1 MVRAGGRRD
10 SHRARPRGRAGGAW
24 FRTVV
29 PRRRPGGDVRAGE
42 GERRE
47 RRRNARRV
55 LLRARPRRS
64 GLRSSGVAMTATETG
79 FDLTLSEEQAMT
91 QRAARDFAS
100 EKVLPRAAEID
111 EQGKIPPEI
120 LRELGALGFMGTY
133 VLEKYGG
140 AGLDAVSN
148 ALIIEEINRACAST
162 GVVLCTHVSLAVDP
176 ILHYGSDAQKE
187 KYLPKLARGEW
198 IGCFALSE
206 PASGSDAAAM
216 RTSARRDGDSWIL
229 NGTKNFITNGAL
241 SNVAIVFAQTD
252 PAQKR
257 KGIAAFIVEKGTPGF
272 TVGKLEKKLG
282 IRGSDTAQLIFQ
294 DARVPAASLLGETNE
309 GYKIALS
316 TLDGGRISIAAQA
329 VGIARACL
337 EDSLAYAKQ
346 REAFGKKVADFQAIQ
361 WMLADMATE
370 IDAARLLTWRAAAL
384 QEAGGDVI
392 LDAGEATLF
401 ASDVAVKASRD
412 CVQIFGGYGYL
423 KDFPA
428 ERHYRDAKI
437 TEIYE
442 GTSEIMKLVIAEEI
456 LKE

>member
-1 MVRAGGRRD
+1 
-10 SHRARPRGRAGGAW
+10 
-24 FRTVV
+24 
-29 PRRRPGGDVRAGE
+29 
-42 GERRE
+42 
-47 RRRNARRV
+47 
-55 LLRARPRRS
+55 
-64 GLRSSGVAMTATETG
+64 VAMTASETG
-79 FDLTLSEEQAMT
+79 FDLTLTEEQELT
-91 QRAARDFAS
+91 QRAARDFAT

-120 LRELGALGFMGTY
+120 LREMAALGFMGTY
-133 VLEKYGG
+133 VPERYGG
-140 AGLDAVSN
+140 PGLDAVSY
-148 ALIIEEINRACAST
+148 ALAVEEINRACAST
-162 GVVLCTHVSLAVDP
+162 GVVMCSHMSLAVDP
-176 ILHYGSDAQKE
+176 ILNHGSEEQKAR
-187 KYLPKLARGEW
+187 YLPKLARGEW

-216 RTSARRDGDSWIL
+216 RTSARRDGDHWIL
-229 NGTKNFITNGAL
+229 NGTKNFITNGSL
-241 SNVAIVFAQTD
+241 GDVAIVFAQTD
-252 PAQKR
+252 PAR
-257 KGIAAFIVEKGTPGF
+257 KHRGIAAFIVEKGTPGF
-272 TVGKLEKKLG
+272 SVGKLERKLG
-282 IRGSDTAQLIFQ
+282 IRGSDTAQLVFQ
-294 DARVPAASLLGETNE
+294 DARVPAANVLGAV
-309 GYKIALS
+309 GDGFRIALA

-337 EDSLAYAKQ
+337 EDSLAYARQ
-346 REAFGKKVADFQAIQ
+346 REAFGKKIADFQAIQ

-384 QEAGGDVI
+384 KDAEQDHILEA
-392 LDAGEATLF
+392 AEAKLF
-401 ASDVAVKASRD
+401 ASDVAVKAARD

>member
-1 MVRAGGRRD
+1 MA
-10 SHRARPRGRAGGAW
+10 
-24 FRTVV
+24 
-29 PRRRPGGDVRAGE
+29 
-42 GERRE
+42 
-47 RRRNARRV
+47 
-55 LLRARPRRS
+55 L
-64 GLRSSGVAMTATETG
+64 ATEAG
-79 FDLTLSEEQAMT
+79 FDLTLTAEQEQA
-91 QRAARDFAS
+91 QRTARDFAT

-111 EQGKIPPEI
+111 EQGKIP
-120 LRELGALGFMGTY
+120 RELIAEMGALGFMGIY
-133 VLEKYGG
+133 VPERYGG
-140 AGLDAVSN
+140 SGLDAV
-148 ALIIEEINRACAST
+148 AYVLVLEEINRACAST

-176 ILHYGSDAQKE
+176 ILNHGSDAQKDR
-187 KYLPKLARGEW
+187 YLPGLASGKL

-216 RTSARRDGDSWIL
+216 RTSARRDGDAWVL
-229 NGTKNFITNGAL
+229 NGTKNFITNGQLAD
-241 SNVAIVFAQTD
+241 VAVVFAQTD
-252 PAQKR
+252 PAAR
-257 KGIAAFIVEKGTPGF
+257 GKGIAAFIVEKGTRGF
-272 TVGKLEKKLG
+272 SVGKLEKKLG
-282 IRGSDTAQLIFQ
+282 IRGSDTAQLVFQ
-294 DARVPAASLLGETNE
+294 DCRVAAANLLGEA
-309 GYKIALS
+309 GQGFRIALS

-337 EDSLAYAKQ
+337 EDAIGYAKQ
-346 REAFGKKVADFQAIQ
+346 REAFGKKIAEFQAIQ

-384 QEAGGDVI
+384 K
-392 LDAGEATLF
+392 DAGEDHILAAAEAKLF
-401 ASDVAVKASRD
+401 ASDVAVKAARD

>member
-1 MVRAGGRRD
+1 
-10 SHRARPRGRAGGAW
+10 
-24 FRTVV
+24 
-29 PRRRPGGDVRAGE
+29 
-42 GERRE
+42 
-47 RRRNARRV
+47 
-55 LLRARPRRS
+55 
-64 GLRSSGVAMTATETG
+64 MTAAETA
-79 FDLTLSEEQAMT
+79 FDLTLTEEQELA
-91 QRAARDFAS
+91 QRSARDFAT

-111 EQGKIPPEI
+111 EQGRIPPEL
-120 LRELGALGFMGTY
+120 LREMGALGFMGTY
-133 VLEKYGG
+133 VPETYGG
-140 AGLDAVSN
+140 AGLDIVSN
-148 ALIIEEINRACAST
+148 VLIIEEINRACAST
-162 GVVLCTHVSLAVDP
+162 GVALCTHISLAVDP
-176 ILHYGSDAQKE
+176 ILRHGTDAQKE
-187 KYLPKLARGEW
+187 KYLPRLARGEW

-206 PASGSDAAAM
+206 PAAGSDAAAM
-216 RTSARRDGDSWIL
+216 RTTARRDGDVWIL
-229 NGTKNFITNGAL
+229 NGTKNFITNGSVANL
-241 SNVAIVFAQTD
+241 AIVFAQAD
-252 PAQKR
+252 AAQKH
-257 KGIAAFIVEKGTPGF
+257 KGIAAFIVEKDTPGF
-272 TVGKLEKKLG
+272 SVGKLEKKLG

-294 DARVPAASLLGETNE
+294 DARVPAANLLGQA
-309 GYKIALS
+309 GQGFKIALS

-384 QEAGGDVI
+384 K
-392 LDAGEATLF
+392 DAGEDHVLAAAEAKLF

-456 LKE
+456 FKE

>member
-1 MVRAGGRRD
+1 
-10 SHRARPRGRAGGAW
+10 
-24 FRTVV
+24 
-29 PRRRPGGDVRAGE
+29 
-42 GERRE
+42 
-47 RRRNARRV
+47 
-55 LLRARPRRS
+55 
-64 GLRSSGVAMTATETG
+64 
-79 FDLTLSEEQAMT
+79 
-91 QRAARDFAS
+91 
-100 EKVLPRAAEID
+100 
-111 EQGKIPPEI
+111 
-120 LRELGALGFMGTY
+120 MGTY
-133 VLEKYGG
+133 VPERYGG
-140 AGLDAVSN
+140 PGLDALSYV
-148 ALIIEEINRACAST
+148 LIVEEINRACAST
-162 GVVLCTHVSLAVDP
+162 GVVLCSHVSLAVDP
-176 ILHYGSDAQKE
+176 ILHHGSDAQKE
-187 KYLPKLARGEW
+187 KYLPRLARGEW

-216 RTSARRDGDSWIL
+216 RTTARRDGDSWIL
-229 NGTKNFITNGAL
+229 NGTKNFITNGSL
-241 SNVAIVFAQTD
+241 SNLAIVFAQTE
-252 PAQKR
+252 PGQKH

-272 TVGKLEKKLG
+272 TVGKLERKLG
-282 IRGSDTAQLIFQ
+282 IRGSDTAQLIFESC
-294 DARVPAASLLGETNE
+294 RVPAANLLG
-309 GYKIALS
+309 GLGDGFKIALS

-370 IDAARLLTWRAAAL
+370 IDAARLLTWRAAAMK
-384 QEAGGDVI
+384 
-392 LDAGEATLF
+392 DAGEDYILAAAEAKLF

-456 LKE
+456 FKE

>member
-1 MVRAGGRRD
+1 
-10 SHRARPRGRAGGAW
+10 
-24 FRTVV
+24 
-29 PRRRPGGDVRAGE
+29 
-42 GERRE
+42 
-47 RRRNARRV
+47 
-55 LLRARPRRS
+55 
-64 GLRSSGVAMTATETG
+64 MTTAETA

-91 QRAARDFAS
+91 QRAARGFAT
-100 EKVLPRAAEID
+100 ERVLPLAAEIAARG
-111 EQGKIPPEI
+111 EIPPESP
-120 LRELGALGFMGTY
+120 REVGALGFMGTY
-133 VLEKYGG
+133 VPGRYGG

-187 KYLPKLARGEW
+187 KYLPKRARGEW

-216 RTSARRDGDSWIL
+216 RTAARRDGNSWIL
-229 NGTKNFITNGAL
+229 NGTKNFITNGSLA
-241 SNVAIVFAQTD
+241 NVAIVFAQTD
-252 PAQKR
+252 PAKKH

-272 TVGKLEKKLG
+272 SVGKLEKKLG
-282 IRGSDTAQLIFQ
+282 IRGSDTAQLSFQ
-294 DARVPAASLLGETNE
+294 DARVPAANLLGEA
-309 GYKIALS
+309 GDGFRIALS

-346 REAFGKKVADFQAIQ
+346 REAFGKRVADFQAIQ

-370 IDAARLLTWRAAAL
+370 IDAARLLTWRAAAMK
-384 QEAGGDVI
+384 
-392 LDAGEATLF
+392 DAGEDYILAAAEAKLF

>member
-1 MVRAGGRRD
+1 M
-10 SHRARPRGRAGGAW
+10 
-24 FRTVV
+24 
-29 PRRRPGGDVRAGE
+29 
-42 GERRE
+42 
-47 RRRNARRV
+47 
-55 LLRARPRRS
+55 
-64 GLRSSGVAMTATETG
+64 
-79 FDLTLSEEQAMT
+79 
-91 QRAARDFAS
+91 
-100 EKVLPRAAEID
+100 
-111 EQGKIPPEI
+111 
-120 LRELGALGFMGTY
+120 GALGFMGTY
-133 VLEKYGG
+133 VPERYGG
-140 AGLDAVSN
+140 SALDIVSN
-148 ALIIEEINRACAST
+148 VLVIEEINRACAST
-162 GVVLCTHVSLAVDP
+162 GVALCTHISLAVDP
-176 ILHYGSDAQKE
+176 ILRHGTDAQKE
-187 KYLPKLARGEW
+187 KYLPKMARGEW

-206 PASGSDAAAM
+206 PAAGSDAAAM
-216 RTSARRDGDSWIL
+216 RTIAKRDGDGWIL
-229 NGTKNFITNGAL
+229 NGTKNFITNGSRAD
-241 SNVAIVFAQTD
+241 VAIVFAQTD
-252 PAQKR
+252 ATQKH

-272 TVGKLEKKLG
+272 SVGKLERKLG
-282 IRGSDTAQLIFQ
+282 IRGSDTAQLIF
-294 DARVPAASLLGETNE
+294 DNCRVPAANLLGEV
-309 GYKIALS
+309 GQGFKIALS

-384 QEAGGDVI
+384 K
-392 LDAGEATLF
+392 DAGEEHVLAAAQAKLF

>member
-1 MVRAGGRRD
+1 
-10 SHRARPRGRAGGAW
+10 
-24 FRTVV
+24 VV
-29 PRRRPGGDVRAGE
+29 LTSA
-42 GERRE
+42 
-47 RRRNARRV
+47 
-55 LLRARPRRS
+55 
-64 GLRSSGVAMTATETG
+64 ETG
-79 FDLTLSEEQAMT
+79 FDLTLTEEQELA
-91 QRAARDFAS
+91 QRTARDFAT

-111 EQGKIPPEI
+111 DQGKIPPEL
-120 LRELGALGFMGTY
+120 LREMGALGFMGPY
-133 VLEKYGG
+133 VPERYGG
-140 AGLDAVSN
+140 SGLDALSY
-148 ALIIEEINRACAST
+148 ALIVEEINRACAST
-162 GVVLCTHVSLAVDP
+162 GVVLCSHVSLAVDP
-176 ILHYGSDAQKE
+176 ILHHGSDAQKE
-187 KYLPKLARGEW
+187 KYLPRLARGEW

-216 RTSARRDGDSWIL
+216 RTTARRDGDRWIL
-229 NGTKNFITNGAL
+229 NGTKNFITNGSLA
-241 SNVAIVFAQTD
+241 NVAIVFAQTD
-252 PAQKR
+252 PAQKH

-272 TVGKLEKKLG
+272 SVGKLERKLG
-282 IRGSDTAQLIFQ
+282 ILGSDTAQLIFQ
-294 DARVPAASLLGETNE
+294 DARVPAANLLGEA
-309 GYKIALS
+309 GDGFRIALS

-384 QEAGGDVI
+384 K
-392 LDAGEATLF
+392 DAGQDYVLAAAEAKLF